1 MQGLSALKRA
11 KVVKTI
17 ARGVT
22 IGLARLRHTF
32 RHHLS
37 GGIFVVR
44 IFFFFFFTIE
54 ADGLMID
61 NG

>member
-1 MQGLSALKRA
+1 MQGSGALKRA
-11 KVVKTI
+11 KVMKAI
-17 ARGVT
+17 ACGVA
-22 IGLARLRHTF
+22 IGLAGLRHTF

-37 GGIFVVR
+37 GGIFIVR
-44 IFFFFFFTIE
+44 IFFFFLFTIE